1 MKNDN
6 QKFFILYF
14 LLYSYIN
21 WFNFEVDLTVTRRIV
36 ITDNLRGH
44 IY

>member
-14 LLYSYIN
+14 LLHSYIN
-21 WFNFEVDLTVTRRIV
+21 WFNFEFDLTVTRRIV